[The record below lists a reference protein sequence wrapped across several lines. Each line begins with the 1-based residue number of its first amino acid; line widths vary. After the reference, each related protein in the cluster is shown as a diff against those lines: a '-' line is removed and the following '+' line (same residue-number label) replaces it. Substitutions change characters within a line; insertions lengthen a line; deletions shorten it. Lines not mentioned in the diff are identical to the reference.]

1 MGIELMTS
9 SLPRMRST
17 PELHRLTVCLGAEN
31 EVRTRDP
38 QLGRLM
44 LYQLS
49 YFRFFCP
56 KKIGFLGCASEKNK
70 LLFTRLAQELRNLWE
85 VVDSNHRT
93 LRERIY
99 SPPQL
104 PLCEPPSVFSF
115 RADRGIRTH
124 DPEIT
129 NHVLWPTE
137 LYRRG
142 AFVLLCSKWIA
153 KVGVFSES
161 AKLFCIIFSSLPR
174 GSRRWTPC
182 PGSIRPFGP
191 SECPGR

>member
-17 PELHRLTVCLGAEN
+17 PELHRLFISFPSGKRGSNSRPSAWKAVW
-31 EVRTRDP
+31 
-38 QLGRLM
+38 
-44 LYQLS
+44 
-49 YFRFFCP
+49 
-56 KKIGFLGCASEKNK
+56 
-70 LLFTRLAQELRNLWE
+70 WE

-104 PLCEPPSVFSF
+104 PLCEPPSVFPY

-137 LYRRG
+137 LYRQ
-142 AFVLLCSKWIA
+142 AHSDPSIA
-153 KVGVFSES
+153 KRDCKGRVFFRIC
-161 AKLFCIIFSSLPR
+161 KTFCIIFSSRPR
-174 GSRRWTPC
+174 ESRKWTPC
-182 PGSIRPFGP
+182 PGSTRPTGP
-191 SECPGR
+191 SACPGR

>member
-49 YFRFFCP
+49 YFR
-56 KKIGFLGCASEKNK
+56 KI
-70 LLFTRLAQELRNLWE
+70 LRRDLRRLWE

-104 PLCEPPSVFSF
+104 PLCEPPIGFSIF
-115 RADRGIRTH
+115 QSSFEPIEGFEPTTPRLQISGQLSYIGAHESFIAERT
-124 DPEIT
+124 
-129 NHVLWPTE
+129 
-137 LYRRG
+137 
-142 AFVLLCSKWIA
+142 A
-153 KVGVFSES
+153 KVDTFFES
-161 AKLFCIIFSSLPR
+161 SKNFQRFFIISRIRSYKEASSMPQEAL
-174 GSRRWTPC
+174 WA
-182 PGSIRPFGP
+182 F
-191 SECPGR
+191 

>member
-1 MGIELMTS
+1 MGFELMTS

-17 PELHRLTVCLGAEN
+17 PELHRQRGAEN

-49 YFRFFCP
+49 YFRDTYCGREG
-56 KKIGFLGCASEKNK
+56 I
-70 LLFTRLAQELRNLWE
+70 
-85 VVDSNHRT
+85 RT
-93 LRERIY
+93 PEGVRQQISSL
-99 SPPQL
+99 PQL
-104 PLCEPPSVFSF
+104 ATLVPSRYFFQSSQTC

-137 LYRRG
+137 LYRQCFSVSSEMDCKDKGLFLQSKFFSLKISHFFQLREYSVRVY
-142 AFVLLCSKWIA
+142 ATFVPLRTLSVLRNEPVRNSKPLHPHS
-153 KVGVFSES
+153 F
-161 AKLFCIIFSSLPR
+161 LH
-174 GSRRWTPC
+174 
-182 PGSIRPFGP
+182 
-191 SECPGR
+191 

>member
-17 PELHRLTVCLGAEN
+17 PELHRLLYVHRAEN

-49 YFRFFCP
+49 YFR
-56 KKIGFLGCASEKNK
+56 L
-70 LLFTRLAQELRNLWE
+70 
-85 VVDSNHRT
+85 VVLSVGGGG
-93 LRERIY
+93 L
-99 SPPQL
+99 
-104 PLCEPPSVFSF
+104 EPPNPEGADLQSAAIATMRTSHGVFSF

-142 AFVLLCSKWIA
+142 AFGPSSLKGIA

-161 AKLFCIIFSSLPR
+161 TKLFCIIFSKALR
-174 GSRRWTPC
+174 EARRWTPY
-182 PGSIRPFGP
+182 PGSNPPAGP
-191 SECPGR
+191 PDGPAK

>member
-17 PELHRLTVCLGAEN
+17 PELHRLTVCPGAEN

-49 YFRFFCP
+49 YFRFLLC
-56 KKIGFLGCASEKNK
+56 KKRVSRLRLGKESELSFRSACTGTPQISHGAAFLQQ
-70 LLFTRLAQELRNLWE
+70 TWWE

-104 PLCEPPSVFSF
+104 PLCEPPIGFLQYF
-115 RADRGIRTH
+115 KA
-124 DPEIT
+124 P
-129 NHVLWPTE
+129 
-137 LYRRG
+137 
-142 AFVLLCSKWIA
+142 
-153 KVGVFSES
+153 
-161 AKLFCIIFSSLPR
+161 SSR
-174 GSRRWTPC
+174 
-182 PGSIRPFGP
+182 
-191 SECPGR
+191 

>member
-17 PELHRLTVCLGAEN
+17 PELHRLFICLGAEN

-49 YFRFFCP
+49 YFRFF
-56 KKIGFLGCASEKNK
+56 
-70 LLFTRLAQELRNLWE
+70 LRKLWE

-104 PLCEPPSVFSF
+104 PLCEPPIGLINISKPF

-137 LYRRG
+137 LYRRSVNPSP
-142 AFVLLCSKWIA
+142 AERTA
-153 KVGVFSES
+153 KV
-161 AKLFCIIFSSLPR
+161 
-174 GSRRWTPC
+174 
-182 PGSIRPFGP
+182 
-191 SECPGR
+191 